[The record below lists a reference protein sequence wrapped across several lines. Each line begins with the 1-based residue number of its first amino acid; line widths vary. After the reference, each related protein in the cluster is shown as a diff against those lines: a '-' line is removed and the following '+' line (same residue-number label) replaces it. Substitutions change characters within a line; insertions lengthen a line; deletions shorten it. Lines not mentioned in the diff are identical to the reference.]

1 MREKMAPQDI
11 IAALEE
17 RLDQLESTLGD
28 ISNLELPETLS
39 KLSNELHRLFYEGQE
54 FSDKL
59 MGLLESFEANEPCKA
74 ISVKQETI
82 VSCYDR
88 LLKSLESLNQLDS
101 CMQELSR
108 FYARRLEPVEL
119 VKIQEIPSLM
129 NKCSSLL
136 AGSLL
141 VAKRFME
148 MNIRYNQ
155 FWLSADSRLSK
166 LKSNG
171 E

>member
-1 MREKMAPQDI
+1 MRENMASQDI
-11 IAALEE
+11 ITALEE
-17 RLDQLESTLGD
+17 RLDQLESSLGD
-28 ISNLELPETLS
+28 VSNLELPEALS
-39 KLSNELHRLFYEGQE
+39 KLSNELHRLFCEGQE

-59 MGLLESFEANEPCKA
+59 IGLVESFKANEPCKD
-74 ISVKQETI
+74 IGIKQETI
-82 VSCYDR
+82 VSCYDG
-88 LLKSLESLNQLDS
+88 LIKSLESLNQLDS

-108 FYARRLEPVEL
+108 FYARRLEPLEL
-119 VKIQEIPSLM
+119 VKIQEIPKLM

-155 FWLSADSRLSK
+155 FWLSADSSLSK
-166 LKSNG
+166 LESNG